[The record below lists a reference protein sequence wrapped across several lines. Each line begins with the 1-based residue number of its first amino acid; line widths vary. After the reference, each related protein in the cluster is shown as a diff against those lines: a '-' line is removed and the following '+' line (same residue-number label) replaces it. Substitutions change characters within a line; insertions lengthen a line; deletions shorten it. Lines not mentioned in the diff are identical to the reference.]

1 MEIMYLYTSDKK
13 FESTKFVF
21 DFDNSRGNGLTMTKY
36 ENSSKML
43 FIHQLNCK

>member
-1 MEIMYLYTSDKK
+1 MEIMYFYSSYEK

-21 DFDNSRGNGLTMTKY
+21 DFDNCRGNGVTMTKY

-43 FIHQLNCK
+43 FID